1 MNNIMNYNNDNA
13 LLNKGIWVLDII
25 GFTGPIVC
33 LYITVNGTLESPIYI
48 TTYTSFL
55 FFNSAVNRVIKLSIR
70 QLRPFGSKSIMGEP
84 YKGVHKYGMPSA
96 HSQSVFYSLSYL
108 YLYTNNVNTLLLQL
122 IIAVLTLNQRWK
134 YKQHTIS
141 QLSVGASCGILIA
154 AIANSLANN
163 WSIDKHYW

>member
-1 MNNIMNYNNDNA
+1 MNYNRDNI
-13 LLNKGIWVLDII
+13 LINKGIWVLDII
-25 GFTGPIVC
+25 GFTGPFIC
-33 LYITVNGTLESPIYI
+33 LYITVNETLELPIYV

-55 FFNSAVNRVIKLSIR
+55 FFNSAVNRILKLSIR
-70 QLRPFGSKSIMGEP
+70 QLRPSGSKTIMGEP
-84 YKGVHKYGMPSA
+84 YNGVQKYGMPSA

-108 YLYTNNVNTLLLQL
+108 YLYSNNVNTLILQL

-163 WSIDKHYW
+163 WSNDKHYW